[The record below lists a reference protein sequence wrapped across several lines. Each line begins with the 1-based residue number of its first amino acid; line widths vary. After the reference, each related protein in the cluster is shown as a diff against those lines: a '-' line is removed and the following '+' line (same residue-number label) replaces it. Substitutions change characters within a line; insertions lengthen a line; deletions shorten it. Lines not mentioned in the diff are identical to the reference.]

1 VVVDLA
7 LVKRFKL
14 SERRAL
20 TLAASVTN
28 LLDEDYISIIS
39 AGDTS
44 IGRDAPTYYP
54 GAPRTFFASVQ
65 LDF

>member
-1 VVVDLA
+1 
-7 LVKRFKL
+7 
-14 SERRAL
+14 
-20 TLAASVTN
+20 
-28 LLDEDYISIIS
+28 LDEDYISIIS